1 MVEANLQW
9 GDLKV
14 VRRMYVSTHWA
25 MESDG
30 WNQGFTVNDWH
41 VPSVGRGNVGVK
53 VPADRQLEMKK
64 E

>member
-1 MVEANLQW
+1 MNMRLDSAVKANLQW

-14 VRRMYVSTHWA
+14 VRRMYASIHWA

-30 WNQGFTVNDWH
+30 WNQGFTVNDSQ

-53 VPADRQLEMKK
+53 VPADR
-64 E
+64 